1 MTRAIINPDILVW
14 ARKRAGIDPQALAR
28 KLNVKSER
36 LLSWEDG
43 KGKPTFIQARNFAR
57 YTYVPFGYLFLEKPP
72 KEEIPIPDLRT
83 QGNRTLGKISV
94 NLRDT
99 IKDVFERQIWY
110 REYRLEQ
117 DAGEIDVVGR
127 LSGERDAHIIADDM
141 RNSLGLGV
149 LPERGSWEDYWRD
162 LVNRVESLGI
172 LVMRGGVV
180 GSNTSRPLSV
190 DEFRGFAIADPFAP
204 VIFINTGDYPGS
216 RLFTLLHE
224 LTHIWIGK
232 SGISDARLDSKQK
245 IETLCNAVAAE
256 FLAPETKFAGLW
268 NADPDDWKAKL
279 PKLARHFHVSRW
291 VIARR
296 ALELQLIEEVE
307 YWTFI
312 NKLREDHKETRKN
325 FAPDYNKLQTLK
337 VSKRFV
343 KAVASETLSGRM
355 LLQDAWRLTG
365 IRPEKFADYARRELG
380 I

>member
-1 MTRAIINPDILVW
+1 MTRAIVNPDILVW
-14 ARKRAGIDPQALAR
+14 ARKRAGIDPHMLAR
-28 KLNVKSER
+28 KLNVKPER

-43 KGKPTFIQARNFAR
+43 DGKPTFIQARNFAHH
-57 YTYVPFGYLFLEKPP
+57 TYVPFGYLFLEQPP
-72 KEEIPIPDLRT
+72 KDKIPIPDLRT
-83 QGNRTLGKISV
+83 LGDKAPRKISV

-99 IKDVFERQIWY
+99 IRDVFQRQLWY
-110 REYRLEQ
+110 KEYRLEQ
-117 DAGEIDVVGR
+117 DAAEIEVVGR
-127 LSGERDAHIIADDM
+127 LPRERDAQVIAADM
-141 RNSLGLGV
+141 KIQMGLED

-172 LVMRGGVV
+172 LVMRGSVV

-190 DEFRGFAIADPFAP
+190 DEFRGFAIADPYAP

-232 SGISDARLDSKQK
+232 SGISDAKLGSKQE

-256 FLAPETKFAGLW
+256 FLAPETKFFELW
-268 NADPDDWKAKL
+268 NSGLNNWKARL
-279 PKLARHFHVSRW
+279 PKLAKHFHVSRW

-296 ALELQLIEEVE
+296 AFELCLIKENE
-307 YWTFI
+307 YWTFV
-312 NKLREDHKETRKN
+312 NKLREDYKKTQKK
-325 FAPDYNKLQTLK
+325 FKADYNKLQTLK
-337 VSKRFV
+337 VSKKFME
-343 KAVASETLSGRM
+343 AVASEALGGRM

-365 IRPEKFADYARRELG
+365 IRPEKLADYAREEFG

>member
-1 MTRAIINPDILVW
+1 MTRAMINPDILIW

-28 KLNVKSER
+28 KLNVNSER

-43 KGKPTFIQARNFAR
+43 NRKPTFIQARNFAHH
-57 YTYVPFGYLFLEKPP
+57 TYVPFGYLFLEQPP

-83 QGNRTLGKISV
+83 QGNKPLREISI

-99 IKDVFERQIWY
+99 IRDVFERQIWY
-110 REYRLEQ
+110 KEYRLEQ
-117 DAGEIDVVGR
+117 GAAEIDVVGR
-127 LSGERDAHIIADDM
+127 LPHERDARVIAADI
-141 RNSLGLGV
+141 RNRIGIEN
-149 LPERGSWEDYWRD
+149 LPEQGSWEAYWRN
-162 LVNRVESLGI
+162 LVNHVESLGI

-180 GSNTSRPLSV
+180 GSNTSRPLSI
-190 DEFRGFAIADPFAP
+190 DEFRGFAIADPYAP

-232 SGISDARLDSKQK
+232 SGISDARLDSRQET
-245 IETLCNAVAAE
+245 ETLCNAVAAE
-256 FLAPETKFAGLW
+256 FLAPETKFLGLW
-268 NADPDDWKAKL
+268 DTGPDDWRAKL

-296 ALELQLIEEVE
+296 ALELRLIKEKE
-307 YWTFI
+307 YWSFVS
-312 NKLREDHKETRKN
+312 KLQEDYRKKTKKITLN
-325 FAPDYNKLQTLK
+325 YNKLQTLK
-337 VSKRFV
+337 ASKRFV
-343 KAVASETLSGRM
+343 KAVASEALSGRM

-365 IRPEKFADYARRELG
+365 IRPEKLADYARRELG